1 MGFSTRGKVDSSA
14 VILGGREVLFGS
26 EDGRL
31 YRLKL
36 EDGEEIQ
43 SIDLGQ
49 PLTGSPAVVEG
60 WVVIGDEDGHVYGFK
75 DSRSF

>member
-1 MGFSTRGKVDSSA
+1 
-14 VILGGREVLFGS
+14 VLFGS

-36 EDGEEIQ
+36 EDGKEIQ

-75 DSRSF
+75 DSRSS

>member
-36 EDGEEIQ
+36 EDGEEF
-43 SIDLGQ
+43 SPFDLGQ
-49 PLTGSPAVVEG
+49 PLTGSPAIAEG
-60 WVVIGDEDGHVYGFK
+60 WVVIETKDGHVYGFQ
-75 DSRSF
+75 RQ